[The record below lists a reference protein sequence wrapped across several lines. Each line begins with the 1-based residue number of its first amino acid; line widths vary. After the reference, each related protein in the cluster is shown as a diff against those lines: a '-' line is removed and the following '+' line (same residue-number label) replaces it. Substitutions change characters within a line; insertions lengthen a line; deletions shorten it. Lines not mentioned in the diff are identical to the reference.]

1 MRKADNFDASKW
13 LVENKITFQSRLNQ
27 NQTPG
32 VDVEVEDDMITL
44 SGDSGEYDGFIE
56 DDGTV
61 NFTVTNDEEEFDDQN
76 WKDILGDDHVFVKV
90 ANAIPTK
97 VEALG
102 DYVMI
107 TVKAD
112 DLTGINESK
121 LNSKSKPKLNE
132 ELKNIESEL
141 ESAGFSFGDGIL
153 GGVGSGGGGY
163 YDFISDKINGYN
175 IDGFNEDEFN
185 KWYDSFSLDSFNS
198 SDYDNEMMDDYEID
212 RNKISQ
218 IPPGFYN
225 VGAPGVGG
233 FAQIKDN
240 GDVILYAN
248 PTLSDMD
255 GEGYYAIFSV
265 DTTGNIVK
273 NMSKEE
279 VATYLKQNLETPGS
293 WAII

>member
-1 MRKADNFDASKW
+1 MKKADNFDASKW

-32 VDVEVEDDMITL
+32 VDVEVDDDMITL

-61 NFTVTNDEEEFDDQN
+61 NFSVTNDEEEFDDQN
-76 WKDILGDDHVFVKV
+76 WKDILGDNHVFVKV

-97 VEALG
+97 VEAMG

-121 LNSKSKPKLNE
+121 IKINE
-132 ELKNIESEL
+132 ELKNIAPEL
-141 ESAGFSFGDGIL
+141 ESAGFSFDDGIL

-175 IDGFNEDEFN
+175 IDEFNEDEFN
-185 KWYDSFSLDSFNS
+185 KWYDSFSLDNFNNS
-198 SDYDNEMMDDYEID
+198 VYVKEFGEENEDGIDYDL
-212 RNKISQ
+212 ISQ
-218 IPPGFYN
+218 TPPGFYN
-225 VGAPGVGG
+225 VGAPGIGG

-255 GEGYYAIFSV
+255 GEEYYPIFSV
-265 DTTGNIVK
+265 DATGNIVK
-273 NMSKEE
+273 DISKEE
-279 VATYLKQNLETPGS
+279 VVTKLKQNLESPGS